1 MTTLYRP
8 VPITNLGQ
16 ANALPRGSVVFDGD
30 PEDGQTYYRSGD
42 DWYVDG
48 HPGLMSIA
56 VECGTPVTALV
67 PIEAEEEQVAV
78 AKASDGTETCYNP
91 DAASHPVFGG
101 YIGSLPIRTRLV
113 TPWEEA

>member
-8 VPITNLGQ
+8 VPITNLDQ
-16 ANALPRGSVVFDGD
+16 ANALPRGSIVFDGD

-42 DWYVDG
+42 DWYADG

-67 PIEAEEEQVAV
+67 PIEAEEEWGEQAIAEGEFISVA
-78 AKASDGTETCYNP
+78 
-91 DAASHPVFGG
+91 
-101 YIGSLPIRTRLV
+101 RLV

>member
-8 VPITNLGQ
+8 VKITSAEQ
-16 ANALPRGSVVFDGD
+16 AEALPVGTIAIRGASH
-30 PEDGQTYYRSGD
+30 PE
-42 DWYVDG
+42 
-48 HPGLMSIA
+48 IA
-56 VECGTPVTALV
+56 RKARAVLWESEDQDRGNRHMVGWTALV

-78 AKASDGTETCYNP
+78 GKASDGTETCYNP

-101 YIGSLPIRTRLV
+101 YIGSLPIRARLV

>member
-8 VPITNLGQ
+8 VPITSLDQ

-30 PEDGQTYYRSGD
+30 PEDGQTYYRAGD

-56 VECGTPVTALV
+56 VDLGFTVTALV
-67 PIEAEEEQVAV
+67 PIEAEEEVVEKSRLCQKDPDVLHRYV
-78 AKASDGTETCYNP
+78 TGWQPYTAKEQN
-91 DAASHPVFGG
+91 
-101 YIGSLPIRTRLV
+101 R
-113 TPWEEA
+113 

>member
-1 MTTLYRP
+1 MKLYRP
-8 VPITNLGQ
+8 VPITNLDQ
-16 ANALPRGSVVFDGD
+16 ANALPRGSIVFDGD

-42 DWYVDG
+42 DWYADG

-67 PIEAEEEQVAV
+67 PIEAEEETGREFIDDDGEFYE
-78 AKASDGTETCYNP
+78 SDARPT
-91 DAASHPVFGG
+91 
-101 YIGSLPIRTRLV
+101 LTRLV

>member
-8 VPITNLGQ
+8 VPITNLDQ

-67 PIEAEEEQVAV
+67 PIEAEEVRSEDYGSYHLVEALTATSPFTVYVPQ
-78 AKASDGTETCYNP
+78 ETP
-91 DAASHPVFGG
+91 
-101 YIGSLPIRTRLV
+101 
-113 TPWEEA
+113 